1 MGRGVFLVLFA
12 FSGAAALVYEVV
24 WTRLLTLQIGHGV
37 AAASTVLAAF
47 MGGLAAGAA
56 LGGPIGQRQTPAR
69 ALRAYA
75 TLEVAIAGAA
85 ILLPFALAALEPLL
99 RVVYADGHGGWAFV
113 ALRLV
118 TSLVLLALPAAAM
131 GATFPIASRWMVR
144 SAASMSGDAG
154 RLYAANTLGAS
165 AGAVAAGFLLLP
177 SLGLM
182 GATLV
187 GVVLNL
193 VAAGGAWQI
202 SRGVKSAEADLPA
215 KRQEEPV
222 QGGPAHKPK
231 RSEKQ
236 AAKSAGRTANATHS
250 SKSKAGV
257 PVREAMGNPWLAAAA
272 LGITGLA
279 SLSLQVVWT
288 RLLASILGPTTYAFS
303 AVVAV
308 FILGI
313 AGGAAL
319 GAWLSRKV
327 ARPST
332 LLALVVIGSGALAL
346 AAAMGVNG
354 TLLAIGRVVATPGI
368 TFEAVLTREVM
379 FAAGLLLPMA
389 IAFGAAFPL
398 AVAVA
403 SRGDETAVS
412 DLGLVYA
419 VNTVGAI
426 TGALMAG
433 FVLVP
438 ALGLHDTIRVIGALT
453 AVAGAAL
460 VAWSGGVGWRQAA
473 PLTLAAVVLAGAWY
487 LPSWDPR
494 LLSSGAYK
502 YAPALRG
509 PDLETSLTAGELVYY
524 REGATATVAVRELA
538 GATALSIDGKVDAS
552 DAADML
558 TQRLLAHVPLLL
570 HPNPRSAAI
579 LGLGSGVT
587 LGSALTHGLERATV
601 LEISPEVVEA
611 SRFFDDQNHRA
622 LADPRTRLIVGDGR
636 THLLLSEE
644 RYDVI
649 VSEPSNPW
657 MAGIASL
664 FTREFFELARTRL
677 NEGGILCQW
686 AHTYDIS
693 DRDLQ
698 SIVATF
704 LSVFPDGTLWLV
716 GDADVLL
723 IGSTS
728 PLTDRLDGIA
738 RAWQRPGVAED
749 LAGVGAHDPL
759 AVLSLFVAD
768 GGPLATWSAG
778 ATIQTDDRGR
788 LEFSGPRSVFG
799 GARTD
804 NARLLRDLA
813 TGRPRP
819 AAVQQAI
826 DSASPEQ
833 WTRLGDMLRRADSY
847 QSASEMFV
855 RALQKNPRDAAA
867 LDGLVRASAP
877 LGRGAETRSYLAG
890 LASDPANEEA
900 KLALS
905 RLLASQGTFEESARI
920 PLVLLQ
926 GNPGN
931 LPALEQLAS
940 ILADA
945 GDTERLAPVVARL
958 KMVAPSSASTHYYAA
973 ALGFLQGRMDTAIHE
988 AEAAVAADP
997 SHARARNVLGA
1008 ALAGVGQRDR
1018 ARAAFN
1024 LSLRADPRDAATYS
1038 NLAALE
1044 LEVGNAAAARRYYAE
1059 ALTIDPDNRIARA
1072 GLTSIL
1078 DER

>member
-1 MGRGVFLVLFA
+1 MRRGAFLVLFA
-12 FSGAAALVYEVV
+12 LSGAAALVYEVV

-56 LGGPIGQRQTPAR
+56 LGGRFGQRQTPAG

-75 TLEVAIAGAA
+75 KLEVAIAGAA
-85 ILLPFALAALEPLL
+85 VLLPLVLSALEPLL
-99 RVVYADGHGGWAFV
+99 RIVYADGNGGWSFA

-118 TSLVLLALPAAAM
+118 TSLFLLALPAAAM

-154 RLYAANTLGAS
+154 RLYAVNTLGAA

-177 SLGLM
+177 TFGLM
-182 GATLV
+182 GATLT

-193 VAAGGAWQI
+193 VAAGGAWYI
-202 SRGVKSAEADLPA
+202 SSGTASAEAGPPA
-215 KRQEEPV
+215 EREPEPKVRPQES
-222 QGGPAHKPK
+222 GA
-231 RSEKQ
+231 
-236 AAKSAGRTANATHS
+236 RTAASTRRRGGARTTTS
-250 SKSKAGV
+250 ESAARIRSLQG
-257 PVREAMGNPWLAAAA
+257 RPWLAAAA

-319 GAWLSRKV
+319 GAWLSRRI
-327 ARPST
+327 ARPMTALS
-332 LLALVVIGSGALAL
+332 LVVMASGALAL
-346 AAAMGVNG
+346 TAALGVDA
-354 TLLAIGRVVATPGI
+354 TLLAIGRLVATPGI
-368 TFEAVLTREVM
+368 TFEAVLVRQLM
-379 FAAGLLLPMA
+379 AAAGLLLPMA

-403 SRGDETAVS
+403 TRGDDTAVS

-419 VNTVGAI
+419 VNTIGAI
-426 TGALMAG
+426 TGALLTG
-433 FVLVP
+433 FALVP
-438 ALGLHDTIRVIGALT
+438 ALGLHDTIRVVGALT

-460 VAWSGGVGWRQAA
+460 VVWSGGSGWRQWA
-473 PLTLAAVVLAGAWY
+473 PLTLAVLVLAAAWN

-524 REGATATVAVRELA
+524 REGSTATVAVRELA
-538 GATALSIDGKVDAS
+538 GTTALSIDGKVDAS
-552 DAADML
+552 DAGDML

-611 SRFFDDQNHRA
+611 SRFFDAENHRA

-636 THLLLSEE
+636 THLLLSDE

-677 NEGGILCQW
+677 NDGGILCQW

-693 DRDLQ
+693 DGDLR

-723 IGSTS
+723 IGSTA
-728 PLTDRLDGIA
+728 PLTDRLDGMA
-738 RAWQRPGVAED
+738 QAWRRPWVVED
-749 LAGVGAHDPL
+749 LAGVGARDPFAL
-759 AVLSLFVAD
+759 LSLYVAD
-768 GGPLATWSAG
+768 GAALADWSAG
-778 ATIQTDDRGR
+778 ARIQTDDRGR

-799 GARTD
+799 GQRTD
-804 NARLLRDLA
+804 NAKLLRDLVA
-813 TGRPRP
+813 GRPRP
-819 AAVQQAI
+819 PAVQQAL
-826 DSASPEQ
+826 DSATPDQ
-833 WTRLGDMLRRADSY
+833 WTHFGEMLRRADSHRAAY
-847 QSASEMFV
+847 EAFL
-855 RALQKNPRDAAA
+855 RALDGNPRDPVA
-867 LDGLVRASAP
+867 LDGLVNASAP
-877 LGRGAETRSYLAG
+877 LGRSADARSYISG
-890 LASDPANEEA
+890 LAADPANQEA

-920 PLVLLQ
+920 PLGLLQ

-931 LPALEQLAS
+931 FAALEQLAS
-940 ILADA
+940 ILTDA
-945 GDTERLAPVVARL
+945 GDAERLEPVVARL

-973 ALGFLQGRMDTAIHE
+973 ALGFLQGRMDVAIRE
-988 AEAAVAADP
+988 AETALAADP
-997 SHARARNVLGA
+997 SHARARNILGA

-1018 ARAAFN
+1018 ARAAFTQ
-1024 LSLRADPRDAATYS
+1024 SLQADPRDAATYS
-1038 NLAALE
+1038 NLATLE
-1044 LEVGNAAAARRYYAE
+1044 LEVGNAAAARRYFAE
-1059 ALTIDPDNRIARA
+1059 ALTIDPDNRIARE
-1072 GLTSIL
+1072 GLASII
-1078 DER
+1078 DR

>member
-1 MGRGVFLVLFA
+1 MRRGAFLVLFA
-12 FSGAAALVYEVV
+12 LSGAAALVYEVV

-56 LGGPIGQRQTPAR
+56 VGGRFGQRQTPSG

-75 TLEVAIAGAA
+75 KLEVAIAGAA
-85 ILLPFALAALEPLL
+85 VLLPLVLSALEPLL
-99 RVVYADGHGGWAFV
+99 RVVYADGNGGWAFP

-118 TSLVLLALPAAAM
+118 TSLFLLALPAAAM

-154 RLYAANTLGAS
+154 RLYAVNTLGAA

-177 SLGLM
+177 TFGLM
-182 GATLV
+182 GATLA

-193 VAAGGAWQI
+193 VAAGGAWYI
-202 SRGVKSAEADLPA
+202 SSGTAPADADLPA
-215 KRQEEPV
+215 ERQPDAKAGATRRR
-222 QGGPAHKPK
+222 GGA
-231 RSEKQ
+231 
-236 AAKSAGRTANATHS
+236 RTTT
-250 SKSKAGV
+250 SKAAARAPSPQGK
-257 PVREAMGNPWLAAAA
+257 PWLAAAA
-272 LGITGLA
+272 LGMTGLA

-319 GAWLSRKV
+319 GAWLSRRI
-327 ARPST
+327 ARPMTPLS
-332 LLALVVIGSGALAL
+332 LVVMASGALAL
-346 AAAMGVNG
+346 AAALGVDA
-354 TLLAIGRVVATPGI
+354 TLLAIGRLVATPGI
-368 TFEAVLTREVM
+368 TFEAVLARQLIA
-379 FAAGLLLPMA
+379 AAGLLLPMA

-403 SRGDETAVS
+403 SRGDDTAVS

-419 VNTVGAI
+419 VNTIGAI
-426 TGALMAG
+426 TGALLTG
-433 FVLVP
+433 FALVP
-438 ALGLHDTIRVIGALT
+438 ALGLHDTIRVVGALT
-453 AVAGAAL
+453 AIAGAVL
-460 VAWSGGVGWRQAA
+460 VVWSGGGGWRQWA
-473 PLTLAAVVLAGAWY
+473 PLTLAVVVLAAAWN

-524 REGATATVAVRELA
+524 REGSTATVAVRELA
-538 GATALSIDGKVDAS
+538 GTTALSIDGKVDAS
-552 DAADML
+552 DAGDML

-636 THLLLSEE
+636 THLLLSDE

-693 DRDLQ
+693 DGDLR

-723 IGSTS
+723 IGSTA
-728 PLTDRLDGIA
+728 PLTDRLGGMA
-738 RAWQRPGVAED
+738 QAWKRPGVAED
-749 LAGVGAHDPL
+749 LAGVGVQDPFAL
-759 AVLSLFVAD
+759 LSLYVAD
-768 GGPLATWSAG
+768 GDGLADWSAG
-778 ATIQTDDRGR
+778 ARIQTDDRGR

-799 GARTD
+799 GQRTD
-804 NARLLRDLA
+804 NAKILRDLA
-813 TGRPRP
+813 AGRPRP
-819 AAVQQAI
+819 PAVQHAL
-826 DSASPEQ
+826 DSATSDQ
-833 WTRLGDMLRRADSY
+833 WTRFGEMLRRADSH
-847 QSASEMFV
+847 
-855 RALQKNPRDAAA
+855 RAAYEAFLKALDGNPRDPVA
-867 LDGLVRASAP
+867 LDGLVNASAP
-877 LGRGAETRSYLAG
+877 LGRAAEARTYLSG
-890 LASDPANEEA
+890 LAADPANQEA

-920 PLVLLQ
+920 PLGLLQ

-931 LPALEQLAS
+931 VAALEQLAS
-940 ILADA
+940 ILTDA
-945 GDTERLAPVVARL
+945 GDTERLEPVVARL

-973 ALGFLQGRMDTAIHE
+973 ALGFLQGRMDVAIRE
-988 AEAAVAADP
+988 AETALAADP
-997 SHARARNVLGA
+997 SHARARNILGA

-1018 ARAAFN
+1018 ARAAFTQ
-1024 LSLRADPRDAATYS
+1024 SLQADPRDAATYS
-1038 NLAALE
+1038 NLATLE
-1044 LEVGNAAAARRYYAE
+1044 LEVGNAAAARRYFAE
-1059 ALTIDPDNRIARA
+1059 ALTIDPDNRIARE
-1072 GLTSIL
+1072 GLASIL
-1078 DER
+1078 DR